1 MEEGG
6 SEMGAKERKGTS
18 KSGWGTEQ
26 CRQEAEEGKK
36 KKRETMDKD
45 ASPFWMEENTGVNV

>member
-1 MEEGG
+1 MIEEGG

-26 CRQEAEEGKK
+26 SRQEAEEKK
-36 KKRETMDKD
+36 KTIEKD
-45 ASPFWMEENTGVNV
+45 AGPFWMEESAGVNV